1 VLGANVV
8 RVWLRH
14 YPEGVPPTLEIPDR
28 SLVELVQESVL
39 QHPDRVAFIYYG
51 AKWTYRRFWEA
62 SGHLAQSLLNE
73 GLRRGDRVA
82 LYLPNCPVYPIA
94 YFAALRAGFTVVQ
107 VSPLYI
113 GQDLHRLLED
123 AQPRAV
129 FCLQLQWPNLAKLN
143 WSFPAPLTYV
153 VGLNE
158 LYPFPSR
165 LFVNRVLRRRGLPTG
180 IPEGAGIRQW
190 KPALATAGAPA
201 PVHVNAATEVAV
213 LQYTGGT
220 TGSPKAA
227 MLSHRNLVA
236 NALQCG
242 AWFNVA
248 AEEREVVLAA
258 IPYFHVYGMTVAM
271 TYPLLA
277 GATIV
282 LETRPDVDEILK
294 LINKYHPTQFPGVPS
309 LYNAINHHPKRDQY
323 DLRSIRVCL
332 SGSAPLPLEV
342 AKKFEAETGGSVVEG
357 YGLSETSPV
366 THANPIKGERRAGSV
381 GLPVPDTDEAVV
393 DLETGTKLLPAM
405 ESGELCIRGP
415 QVMLG
420 YYHQPQETAAVLK
433 DGWFKTGDIA
443 YLDADGY
450 CFIVDRKKDLI
461 NVGGFKVYPREVEE
475 VLFQHPGVAD
485 AAVVGVPDPDLGEVV
500 RAFVV
505 KKPGATVTSD
515 ELIQFVRERVAHYKA
530 PRVVEFRTA
539 LPRSGVQKV
548 LRRELRA
555 EAMGTAA
562 APAAGAAPPGP
573 ATAPGR

>member
-1 VLGANVV
+1 VLGANVD

-14 YPEGVPPTLEIPDR
+14 YPEGVPSTLEIPDR

-123 AQPRAV
+123 AQPKAI
-129 FCLQLQWPNLAKLN
+129 FCLQLHWPNLAKLN
-143 WSFPAPLTYV
+143 RSFPAPLTYV

-180 IPEGAGIRQW
+180 IPEGAGIRRW

-220 TGSPKAA
+220 TGIPKAA

-248 AEEREVVLAA
+248 AKEREVVLAA

-420 YYHQPQETAAVLK
+420 YYHQPEETAAVLK

-461 NVGGFKVYPREVEE
+461 IVGGFKVYPREVEE

-505 KKPGATVTSD
+505 KKPGATVTSE

-562 APAAGAAPPGP
+562 APGAGAAPPRP